1 MRKSSDGRVGT
12 GNRKQV
18 RVFDVTTI
26 EQPVTFVVNVSC
38 CIENCNACSSRCS
51 WATFVGKYI
60 VADRPM
66 L

>member
-38 CIENCNACSSRCS
+38 CIENRNACSSRCS